1 MSTNVTNAKATSAKA
16 TSAKATSAKA
26 TSAEKPTTLED
37 AILLIEKAE
46 RQNEMA
52 DRIAINTIIAI
63 GNVLVSDARPTA
75 FVALAQATMKAEKEK
90 NRAALARFSRMERL
104 IYFGVF
110 CQTFYHEGKNSA
122 VAYRK
127 AICQDPLQHS
137 FFLNGLPK
145 DKENL
150 RDFRQRIRENWNSF
164 RPMLKD
170 KNFNLWQDP
179 IKLESRSHKRSAEE
193 RGKDLGVKLAAFLK
207 AENMKLCEFVELYM
221 SEK

>member
-1 MSTNVTNAKATSAKA
+1 MNATTNATNATNAKATEKA
-16 TSAKATSAKA
+16 
-26 TSAEKPTTLED
+26 TTLEE
-37 AILLIEKAE
+37 ALNLIEKAE
-46 RQNEMA
+46 KQNATA
-52 DRIAINTIIAI
+52 DRIAINTVIAI

-90 NRAALARFSRMERL
+90 NKAAVSRFQRMEKL
-104 IYFGVF
+104 IYYGVF
-110 CQTFYHEGKNSA
+110 CQTFYHEGKNNS

-145 DKENL
+145 NKEDL

-179 IKLESRSHKRSAEE
+179 IKLESRSNKRSAEE
-193 RGKDLGVKLAAFLK
+193 RGKDLGAKLAAFLK
-207 AENMKLCEFVELYM
+207 AENMKLCEFVEAYM

>member
-1 MSTNVTNAKATSAKA
+1 MATNAKATNAKA
-16 TSAKATSAKA
+16 TA
-26 TSAEKPTTLED
+26 LEE
-37 AILLIEKAE
+37 ALGLIERAE
-46 RQNEMA
+46 RQNETA
-52 DRIAINTIIAI
+52 DRIAINTIVTI

-75 FVALAQATMKAEKEK
+75 FIALAQATMKAEKEK
-90 NRAALARFSRMERL
+90 NKAALARFSRMERL

-127 AICQDPLQHS
+127 AICQDPLQHA

-145 DKENL
+145 DKEDL

-164 RPMLKD
+164 RSLLKD
-170 KNFNLWQDP
+170 KSFNLWQDP
-179 IKLESRSHKRSAEE
+179 IKLESRSHKRSTEE
-193 RGKDLGVKLAAFLK
+193 RGKDLGTKLAAFLK
-207 AENMKLCEFVELYM
+207 AENLKLCDFVELYM

>member
-1 MSTNVTNAKATSAKA
+1 MNATNATNATNVKATEKA
-16 TSAKATSAKA
+16 
-26 TSAEKPTTLED
+26 TTLEE
-37 AILLIEKAE
+37 ALSLIEKAE
-46 RQNEMA
+46 KQNATA

-75 FVALAQATMKAEKEK
+75 FVALAQATIKAEKEK
-90 NRAALARFSRMERL
+90 NKAAIARFQRMEKL
-104 IYFGVF
+104 IYYGVF
-110 CQTFYHEGKNSA
+110 CQTFYHEGKNNS

-179 IKLESRSHKRSAEE
+179 IKLESRSHKRSVDE
-193 RGKDLGVKLAAFLK
+193 RGKDLGAKLAAFLK
-207 AENMKLCEFVELYM
+207 AENMKLCQFVEQYM